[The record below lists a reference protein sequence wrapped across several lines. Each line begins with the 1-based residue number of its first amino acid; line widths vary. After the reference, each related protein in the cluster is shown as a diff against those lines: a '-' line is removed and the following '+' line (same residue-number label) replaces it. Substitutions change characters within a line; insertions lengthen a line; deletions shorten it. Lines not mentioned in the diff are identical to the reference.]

1 MSITIFVP
9 RWRSI
14 RVPPTGG
21 STLPCTSPVF
31 PLEILHASRPF
42 PKTERTRTFF
52 CPGGYG
58 NAVPSGLG
66 SDGSP
71 CFPADCHQVYDLYI
85 SLSFAFAILT
95 AKLLAGYDMAVGRKA
110 LMTGAVYTLL
120 VLTVVPVLTYM
131 RSGKGP
137 GTALASMDT
146 GNKIIVYENKYRTST
161 VFTAE
166 NNLPSGISR

>member
-1 MSITIFVP
+1 MP

-31 PLEILHASRPF
+31 SLELLHASRPF

-58 NAVPSGLG
+58 NTVPSGLG
-66 SDGSP
+66 VTILLVFQLIATKYTTYT
-71 CFPADCHQVYDLYI
+71 FP
-85 SLSFAFAILT
+85 SLFAFAILT

-146 GNKIIVYENKYRTST
+146 GNRIIVYENEYRTST

-166 NNLPSGISR
+166 K